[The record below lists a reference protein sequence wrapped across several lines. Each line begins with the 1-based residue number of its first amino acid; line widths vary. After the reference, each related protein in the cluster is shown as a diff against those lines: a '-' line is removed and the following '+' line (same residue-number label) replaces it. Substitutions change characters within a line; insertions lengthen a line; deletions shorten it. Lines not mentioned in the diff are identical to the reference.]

1 MSKYNICFIFSSEQA
16 DQLEE
21 VHSQLT
27 EVRAEADR
35 LRTERARLADA
46 AASAR
51 HWRDEADAGQ
61 QAIIQLRESE
71 RTCEKL
77 KQNLEAALYYRVSHH
92 SIMTILFPDPMSRI
106 ERGIGI
112 SHQRARRP

>member
-1 MSKYNICFIFSSEQA
+1 MLNRFYSVLFTLLSSEQA
-16 DQLEE
+16 DQLED
-21 VHSQLT
+21 VQSQLA

-35 LRTERARLADA
+35 LRTERAKLADA

-61 QAIIQLRESE
+61 QAIAQLRESE

-77 KQNLEAALYYRVSHH
+77 KQNLEAALYYRVG
-92 SIMTILFPDPMSRI
+92 P
-106 ERGIGI
+106 
-112 SHQRARRP
+112 